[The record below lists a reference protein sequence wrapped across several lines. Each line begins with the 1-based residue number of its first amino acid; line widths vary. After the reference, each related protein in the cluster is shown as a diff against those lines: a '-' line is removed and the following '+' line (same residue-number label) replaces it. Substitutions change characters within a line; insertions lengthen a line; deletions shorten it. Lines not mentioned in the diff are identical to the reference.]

1 MNKVIYIFFL
11 FVSILGLT
19 SSIAQK
25 RSDLEQIKREK
36 LAEIEKL
43 NDLLKQTS
51 DNKEYSVS
59 KIALLNRKIE
69 VRRELI
75 NDLNN
80 QIVNIGDKID
90 ILIIDIEKRNSQIY
104 ILKTEYSKIVYSS
117 YYHFKSFKQLLFI
130 AASNNF
136 NQAYRRI
143 NYLKQYTTHR
153 KNLLKNISFEIDIL
167 EKKIAELK
175 ESKEQKT
182 ILLVDRENET
192 KELEVDKTQQKKLEV
207 HYSSMEKKLKKE
219 LLELQEATKKI
230 EREIERVIREEA
242 IAKAKRSKK
251 VIKEDLQITTNF
263 GENKRQLPWPVKN
276 GSVVSYFGE
285 HEHPVFKGIM
295 VKNNG
300 IDISTKCNSD
310 VYAVFDGVV
319 SKIFAIKG
327 ANFAVIIRHGDYLT
341 VYQNIQ
347 NIDVKVGEKV
357 SLNQVIAKSYCINDE
372 NISNVHFEIWNELK
386 KMNPLEWLKR

>member
-1 MNKVIYIFFL
+1 MNKAIYILLLILSFFI
-11 FVSILGLT
+11 VTKSV
-19 SSIAQK
+19 AQK
-25 RSDLEQIKREK
+25 RSDLEQIKKEK

-43 NDLLKQTS
+43 NELLKQTS
-51 DNKEYSVS
+51 NNKEFSINNVGLIN
-59 KIALLNRKIE
+59 KKIE
-69 VRRELI
+69 LRREI
-75 NDLNN
+75 IEDLNN
-80 QIVNIGDKID
+80 QIIGLGSKID
-90 ILIIDIEKRNSQIY
+90 ILTIDIEKRNSQII

-130 AASNNF
+130 AASSNF

-153 KNLLKNISFEIDIL
+153 KNLLKNISSEIVIL
-167 EKKIAELK
+167 ENKIAELQ
-175 ESKEQKT
+175 ESKNQKSV
-182 ILLVDRENET
+182 LLVDREKET
-192 KELEVDKTQQKKLEV
+192 NALENDKTQQKKLAV
-207 HYSSMEKKLKKE
+207 HYSSMEKKLKKQ
-219 LLELQEATKKI
+219 LLDLQEATKKI
-230 EREIERVIREEA
+230 ENEIERIIREEA

-251 VIKEDLQITTNF
+251 VINEDLKLTANF
-263 GENKRQLPWPVKN
+263 GGNKQQLPWPIKN

-310 VYAVFDGVV
+310 VYAIFEGVV

-327 ANFAVIIRHGDYLT
+327 ANFAVILRHGNYLT

-347 NIDVKVGEKV
+347 NIEVKIGEKV
-357 SLNQVIAKSYCINDE
+357 SLNQVIAKSYCVNGE
-372 NISNVHFEIWNELK
+372 EISNVHFEIWNELK